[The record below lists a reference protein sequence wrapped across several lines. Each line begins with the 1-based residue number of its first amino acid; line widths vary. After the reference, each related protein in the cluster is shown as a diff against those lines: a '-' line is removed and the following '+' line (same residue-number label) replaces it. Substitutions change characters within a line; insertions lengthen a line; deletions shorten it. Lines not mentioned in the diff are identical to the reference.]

1 MRLKK
6 MPGGRPTKY
15 DPRYCEEVL
24 EAARGGYSLTAFAGM
39 LEVARS
45 TINEWIDNHP
55 EFSEACK
62 KHGAVRTQALEEGLL
77 NTDIGARIT
86 ARIFALKNAAP
97 EEWQDRRQH
106 EHSGPNGRPIETI
119 AWNDQDL
126 AKALVQFMDKV

>member
-1 MRLKK
+1 

-15 DPRYCEEVL
+15 QPEYCEEVL

-39 LEVARS
+39 LEVDRG
-45 TINEWIDNHP
+45 TLNEWMSVHP
-55 EFSEACK
+55 EFSKACK
-62 KHGAVRTQALEEGLL
+62 THGAVRTQALEHGLL

-119 AWNDQDL
+119 TWNDQDL